1 MARRNKRTL
10 SPARRAVLHPSKS
23 LPKQQEAH
31 FRKCKQ
37 TPSCIHSCAAIPS
50 PNPTHTKHSYNNPD
64 QNPSRSPVTVQ
75 YNAMTS
81 HAIRAPLLSATLRR
95 FRPSPERKHL
105 RTLAA
110 HGCLCLPLP
119 PPLSLTPTLQ
129 RQPPT
134 KLAKTKET
142 SKANAGL
149 NHDPPPL
156 LSFSPSST
164 STIRPLLRPLLLRMM
179 YTTHRS

>member
-10 SPARRAVLHPSKS
+10 SPARRAVPHPRKS

-110 HGCLCLPLP
+110 HRCLCLPLP
-119 PPLSLTPTLQ
+119 PPPFPHAH
-129 RQPPT
+129 PPT
-134 KLAKTKET
+134 SATHKTCEDEGDVK
-142 SKANAGL
+142 SKRRTKPSPSPPPFL
-149 NHDPPPL
+149 LPSPPPL
-156 LSFSPSST
+156 QYAHCCAHSC
-164 STIRPLLRPLLLRMM
+164 
-179 YTTHRS
+179 YG